1 VSFIRTKRFQKEKK
15 VRRKENMNVK
25 ENDLIEVEYP
35 IGEKKQKE
43 VLQVIKNFN
52 NELYVNTYVG
62 KYKLED
68 FSKRDIKILSVLS
81 YEVFNKEKEVIK

>member
-1 VSFIRTKRFQKEKK
+1 MKIE
-15 VRRKENMNVK
+15 

-35 IGEKKQKE
+35 IGEEKQKE

-52 NELYVNTYVG
+52 NEIFVNTYVG
-62 KYKLED
+62 KFKLED
-68 FSKRDIKILSVLS
+68 FNNRNIKILSVLS